1 MRAVLGAH
9 MMGQTVRWGVVAAV
23 VAALAVPAF
32 ADWQQGVAAYQARNW
47 AEAVE
52 HFKGVV
58 ETNPDYAG
66 AYYMLGVCQSRL
78 GKTSQALANLRK
90 AVELDAENVQ
100 YQQALGQTLV
110 AADKFSEAYQ
120 ILAEI
125 PLSQVASANRSNHA
139 LLLARAATKTNR
151 PEKAA
156 EVIRT
161 QLRADG
167 NNARL
172 HQALGVAEEALG
184 NYGRSFEAFKKAF
197 ELDRSMVSTGRSAVA
212 SAILAA
218 RQTRSPS
225 EKRSYYRKAGEV
237 AESVAEAAPTFD
249 HLLVAGEAWLGAKEY
264 GRAIR
269 WFDRAHQKQPN
280 NALLLLYR
288 GQSQSSLGEYPNA
301 VEELQDAL
309 KQNPEAKLRRSIYN
323 QLGFVYAKT
332 QQYDAAIAA
341 YRNAG
346 NDAKVAE
353 VQDAKSKHEQNL
365 KAEREQEEYE
375 RKMRELEEKKK
386 ELEELMKGGG
396 GR

>member
-1 MRAVLGAH
+1 MN
-9 MMGQTVRWGVVAAV
+9 GQMVRLGVVAAV
-23 VAALAVPAF
+23 VVTLAGAAF
-32 ADWQQGVAAYQARNW
+32 ADWQQGVEAYKARSW
-47 AEAVE
+47 AEAAE

-66 AYYMLGVCQSRL
+66 AYYMLGICQSRL
-78 GKTSQALANLRK
+78 DKTSQALANLRK
-90 AVELDAENVQ
+90 AVELDGDNLQ
-100 YQQALGQTLV
+100 YQQALGQALV
-110 AADKFSEAYQ
+110 AADKFDEAYR
-120 ILAEI
+120 ILEEI
-125 PLSQVASANRSNHA
+125 PLSAVAEGNRSSHA

-151 PEKAA
+151 SEEAA
-156 EVIRT
+156 QVVRA

-172 HQALGVAEEALG
+172 HQALGVAEDAMG
-184 NYGRSFEAFKKAF
+184 NYGRSYEAFKRAF
-197 ELDRSMVSTGRSAVA
+197 ELDSSLVSTGRSAVS

-225 EKRSYYRKAGEV
+225 EKKGYYRKAGEV
-237 AESVAEAAPTFD
+237 AERVAEKAPKFD
-249 HLLVAGEAWLGAKEY
+249 HFLVAGEAWLGAKEY
-264 GRAIR
+264 SRALR
-269 WFDRAHQKQPN
+269 WFDKAHERQPN
-280 NALLLLYR
+280 NALVLLYR
-288 GQSQSSLGEYPNA
+288 GQAQSSLGEFSA
-301 VEELQDAL
+301 ALAELQDAL

-323 QLGFVYAKT
+323 QLGYVYAKRKA
-332 QQYDAAIAA
+332 YDDAIAA

-353 VQDAKSKHEQNL
+353 VQDAKDKHEQNI

-386 ELEELMKGGG
+386 ELEELMQGGG